1 MINFATPNILQT
13 SLNIRMVVS
22 SGFLLLFTLLVI
34 PVSSQTS
41 IAWQK
46 SIGDVYADKAITI
59 FPDRHGNIIAI
70 GQEPHLDFT
79 GNLRDYMLL
88 TKYDPSGNV
97 LWKTYHDVQFET
109 FSLPIDYYVGK
120 HFYSEEWGDTLL
132 NLVINI
138 AGRTLQYRV
147 NDQTGQFFF
156 AEEIASEIIDVNL
169 HTNDKVYAN
178 VLCSIQQ
185 ACYGPDSLVVQAFNP
200 IPDSTFNTIRWTFE
214 MKQSFRTAPIQGH
227 YDFDI
232 QDIRFDQDGYAYL
245 LVQIE
250 RWDFQFC
257 TDCADAFVD
266 AWCEVFKFDPQG
278 QLVRHVNLKTA
289 KAVVSGM
296 NFIEIDSNNLVIQ
309 INDINAA
316 GTKVLTSVYKVSAKE
331 LVLEKKFDL
340 DLLYPDVRVDDQNNY
355 YSIRNVFDANDPN
368 VKGLSDILVSK
379 YTSDG
384 TRLWKQYFGGS
395 SWEFPQGLAVG
406 KDGGVYFFAN
416 SESNDFDVAENNGS
430 QDMWLVK
437 LTEDGTTGTGDM
449 PKAEELS
456 LSPNPAIDVININTD
471 EALHISIYDLQG
483 NLVLRQDTG
492 TSEQLNI
499 AKFPAG
505 VYVVR
510 GVDEAGK
517 EYVSRIVKI

>member
-1 MINFATPNILQT
+1 MINFATPNILQA
-13 SLNIRMVVS
+13 SPNIRMVVS
-22 SGFLLLFTLLVI
+22 SGFLMLFTALVI
-34 PVSSQTS
+34 PVVSQTS

-46 SIGDVYADKAITI
+46 SIGNEYADKAINI
-59 FPDRHGNIIAI
+59 FPDRHGNIIAM

-88 TKYDPSGNV
+88 TKYDPAGNV

-109 FSLPIDYYVGK
+109 FSLPLDYYIGR

-138 AGRTLQYRV
+138 AGRMLQYRV

-156 AEEIASEIIDVNL
+156 AEEIASEIVDVNL
-169 HTNDKVYAN
+169 NTNDKVYAN
-178 VLCSIQQ
+178 VLCSFQQ
-185 ACYGPDSLVVQAFNP
+185 SCYGPDSLVVQSINP
-200 IPDSTFNTIRWTFE
+200 IPDSTFITIRWAFE

-289 KAVVSGM
+289 KAVVSAM
-296 NFIEIDSNNLVIQ
+296 NFVKIDSNNLVIQ

-340 DLLYPDVRVDDQNNY
+340 DLLYPDVRVDDEYNY
-355 YSIRNVFDANDPN
+355 YSLRNVFDANDPN

-395 SWEFPQGLAVG
+395 SWEFPQGLALG
-406 KDGGVYFFAN
+406 NDGGVYFFAN

-437 LTEDGTTGTGDM
+437 LTEDGTTGIGEL
-449 PKAEELS
+449 PKTEALS
-456 LSPNPAIDVININTD
+456 VSPNPAIDVININAD
-471 EALHISIYDLQG
+471 ETLHISIYDMQG
-483 NLVLRQDTG
+483 NLVLRQDTRI
-492 TSEQLNI
+492 SDQLNI
-499 AKFPAG
+499 SKLPAG

-510 GVDEAGK
+510 GVDEGGK
-517 EYVSRIVKI
+517 EYVSRILKI

>member
-1 MINFATPNILQT
+1 MIHTSTPNTPIAFKSNRPILRT
-13 SLNIRMVVS
+13 W
-22 SGFLLLFTLLVI
+22 FLSFFALLFI
-34 PVSSQTS
+34 PLFSQTS
-41 IAWQK
+41 IAWQR
-46 SIGDVYADKAITI
+46 SIGDIYADKAINI
-59 FPDRHGNIIAI
+59 FPDRHGNIIAV
-70 GQEPHLDFT
+70 GQEPHFDFT

-88 TKYDPSGNV
+88 TKYDPAGNV

-109 FSLPIDYYVGK
+109 FSLPLDYYIGR
-120 HFYSEEWGDTLL
+120 HFYTEEWGDTLL

-156 AEEIASEIIDVNL
+156 AEEIASEIVDVNL
-169 HTNDKVYAN
+169 NTNDKVYAN
-178 VLCSIQQ
+178 ILCSIQQ
-185 ACYGPDSLVVQAFNP
+185 ACYGPDSLVVQAINP
-200 IPDSTFNTIRWTFE
+200 IPDSTFNTVRWTFE

-227 YDFDI
+227 YDFDL
-232 QDIRFDQDGYAYL
+232 QDIRFDQDGFAYL

-289 KAVVSGM
+289 KAVVSSM
-296 NFIEIDSNNLVIQ
+296 NFLKIDSNNLVIQ

-316 GTKVLTSVYKVSAKE
+316 GTKVLTSVYKVSSKE

-340 DLLYPDVRVDDQNNY
+340 DLLYPDVRVDDQYNY

-395 SWEFPQGLAVG
+395 SWEFPQGLALG
-406 KDGGVYFFAN
+406 NDGGVYFFAN
-416 SESNDFDVAENNGS
+416 SESHDFDVAENNGS

-437 LTEDGTTGTGDM
+437 LTEEGTTGIG
-449 PKAEELS
+449 ELTEKET
-456 LSPNPAIDVININTD
+456 LSAYPNPAIDVINIHAD
-471 EALHISIYDLQG
+471 DALRISIYDMRG
-483 NLVLRQDTG
+483 NAVLRQDTK
-492 TSEQLNI
+492 TSDQVNI
-499 AKFPAG
+499 AKLPAG

-510 GVDEAGK
+510 GMDAAGK
-517 EYVSRIVKI
+517 EFLSRIVKL